1 MLAGV
6 NFTQI
11 ELKVP
16 IAHFFKQIQRASK
29 TTQLG
34 LFSSMC
40 LEVVMTVAVSSRPFE
55 SQVDLYE
62 AQAGLYEAQVGPL
75 AKLVH

>member
-1 MLAGV
+1 MLILTKQYHQSEVRGGAAYMLAGV

-11 ELKVP
+11 QLKDP
-16 IAHFFKQIQRASK
+16 IAHFLKPIQRAST

-40 LEVVMTVAVSSRPFE
+40 LEVMTVAVTT
-55 SQVDLYE
+55 
-62 AQAGLYEAQVGPL
+62 
-75 AKLVH
+75 

>member
-11 ELKVP
+11 HLKDP
-16 IAHFFKQIQRASK
+16 IAHFLKQIQRASK

-34 LFSSMC
+34 LISSMC
-40 LEVVMTVAVSSRPFE
+40 LEVMTVAITI
-55 SQVDLYE
+55 
-62 AQAGLYEAQVGPL
+62 
-75 AKLVH
+75 

>member
-40 LEVVMTVAVSSRPFE
+40 LEVMTVAVTT
-55 SQVDLYE
+55 
-62 AQAGLYEAQVGPL
+62 
-75 AKLVH
+75 